1 MLWILMLF
9 AVGLCGAIGFYDR
22 VFGFSDLMRYIN
34 SGMLVLLSIGLLV
47 RTWVLSKYGK
57 NEKMMA
63 RIAEL
68 EKIIGQSGQTVGEKE
83 QEVSASQSY

>member
-9 AVGLCGAIGFYDR
+9 AVGLCGTIGFYDR
-22 VFGFSDLMRYIN
+22 VFAFSDLMRYIN

-47 RTWVLSKYGK
+47 RTWILSKYGK
-57 NEKMMA
+57 NEKMIA

-68 EKIIGQSGQTVGEKE
+68 EKMTGQSGRTVSEKE
-83 QEVSASQSY
+83 REVSASQPY